1 MREVVLEDEV
11 KEDPA
16 PTPAILEACCDS
28 RESVRNAVAGG
39 ASRVEVCGRGSLHCG
54 GLTPSPTLVSL
65 CLGECAASAVEVVAL
80 VRVRGGDFVYCREEV
95 EEMCAEI
102 RSLRKV
108 GCRVR
113 TGCLAGDGG
122 VDLEATATLV
132 AAARAPAGAA
142 GGAGDLE
149 LEGDGDVVVVF
160 HRAVDEV
167 LRRTTDLQKMHRLV
181 EALRRLTVNRIL
193 SSGGGQTARGGRSTL
208 WALQKACKRHGVALC
223 LAGGVTAAS
232 APVLVADTGAT
243 ELHANSALTE
253 EAAARRGAAP
263 GDHGALT
270 LERLDLDANAGSF
283 FPDPTA
289 FCSAF
294 ALPKTAWPLLPL

>member
-1 MREVVLEDEV
+1 MREDEV

-108 GCRVR
+108 GCRAFAL
-113 TGCLAGDGG
+113 GCLAGDGG

-160 HRAVDEV
+160 RA
-167 LRRTTDLQKMHRLV
+167 
-181 EALRRLTVNRIL
+181 
-193 SSGGGQTARGGRSTL
+193 GQG
-208 WALQKACKRHGVALC
+208 
-223 LAGGVTAAS
+223 
-232 APVLVADTGAT
+232 
-243 ELHANSALTE
+243 
-253 EAAARRGAAP
+253 
-263 GDHGALT
+263 
-270 LERLDLDANAGSF
+270 
-283 FPDPTA
+283 
-289 FCSAF
+289 
-294 ALPKTAWPLLPL
+294 